1 MFFSRKR
8 DNVILFCVL
17 LITVFITA
25 YLGAYFAIVWNTPT
39 SPPPTPYIYS
49 WNNSQTKTEMLDLTF
64 IAENDSILTFNAH
77 ANQTIDKWN
86 WYLDGVN
93 QSNNYDNIT
102 FNMTEYKR
110 YVIQVNAT
118 NINGTSNTVTW
129 NVDRGAVGV
138 MIQNVWLGD

>member
-1 MFFSRKR
+1 M
-8 DNVILFCVL
+8 
-17 LITVFITA
+17 FITA
-25 YLGAYFAIVWNTPT
+25 YLGAYLAIVGNTPL
-39 SPPPTPYIYS
+39 PPPPKPHIYS
-49 WNNSQTKTEMLDLTF
+49 WNNSQTKTDMLDLSFNT
-64 IAENDSILTFNAH
+64 ANASILTFNAH

-93 QSNNYDNIT
+93 KSNNYDNIT
-102 FNMTEYKR
+102 FNMTAYKR

-129 NVDRGAVGV
+129 NVDRGAAGV